1 MGFTAIW
8 ISPITYNLPQD
19 TAYGYAF
26 HGYWQ
31 QNLYALNSNFGTA
44 AELKALATALHNREM
59 YLMVDIVVNHL
70 SWNGSENSVVYSD
83 FYPFNQASYYHPYC
97 AVTNYDNQ
105 TNVEDCWLG
114 DSNVELVD
122 LKTEDPTVA
131 SMYQTWITQLVSNYS
146 IDGLRI
152 DTAKH
157 VDKAFWPGFSNA
169 SGVFCTGEVY
179 DGDPAYTCPYQ
190 DYLDSVLNYP
200 IYYPLTAAF
209 ESTSGSISN
218 LVNELN
224 TMKSTCKDTTL
235 LGSFSE
241 NHDVPR
247 FASYTSDYSLAKN
260 IIAYTILSDGIPIIY
275 AGQEQHYSGGNDPY
289 NREATWLSGY
299 STSATLYTHVA
310 SLNQIRNQAIYKD
323 STYLTYQNWVIYS
336 DSSTIAMRKGYDGKQ
351 IITVLSN
358 LGASGSSYTLSLS
371 NTGWSSGTSV
381 VEVLSCTAVT
391 VDSSGNLPVPMASG
405 LPRVYYPLAQ
415 LTSSGICGK

>member
-1 MGFTAIW
+1 
-8 ISPITYNLPQD
+8 
-19 TAYGYAF
+19 
-26 HGYWQ
+26 
-31 QNLYALNSNFGTA
+31 
-44 AELKALATALHNREM
+44 
-59 YLMVDIVVNHL
+59 
-70 SWNGSENSVVYSD
+70 
-83 FYPFNQASYYHPYC
+83 
-97 AVTNYDNQ
+97 
-105 TNVEDCWLG
+105 
-114 DSNVELVD
+114 
-122 LKTEDPTVA
+122 
-131 SMYQTWITQLVSNYS
+131 
-146 IDGLRI
+146 
-152 DTAKH
+152 
-157 VDKAFWPGFSNA
+157 
-169 SGVFCTGEVY
+169 
-179 DGDPAYTCPYQ
+179 
-190 DYLDSVLNYP
+190 
-200 IYYPLTAAF
+200 
-209 ESTSGSISN
+209 
-218 LVNELN
+218 
-224 TMKSTCKDTTL
+224 MKSTCKDTTL

-247 FASYTSDYSLAKN
+247 FASYTPDYSLAKN

-299 STSATLYTHVA
+299 NTSATLHTHVA

-381 VEVLSCTAVT
+381 IEILSCTVVT

-415 LTSSGICGK
+415 LISSEICGK